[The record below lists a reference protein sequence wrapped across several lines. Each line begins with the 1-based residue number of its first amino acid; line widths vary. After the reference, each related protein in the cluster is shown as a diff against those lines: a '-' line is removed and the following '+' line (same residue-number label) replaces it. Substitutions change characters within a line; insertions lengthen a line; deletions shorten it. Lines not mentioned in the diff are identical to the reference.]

1 MTTPAD
7 QQGGYLLILALGLA
21 VLCLPAAFGVI
32 YVMFALPTLWELER
46 KRRRS
51 DGL

>member
-7 QQGGYLLILALGLA
+7 QGGYLVILMLGLA